1 MPRYLWQVNYTADG
15 ARGLLTD
22 GGTSRRDAIVRMVE
36 SVGGTV
42 DSVHFA
48 LGGHDLYVL
57 GEVPDE
63 LRQIRRELKF
73 DYGKFDYTMVD
84 GRPVLF
90 DANRTPTIGRFPKAR
105 YLPLAETLAG
115 GLDSF
120 LQTSPG

>member
-42 DSVHFA
+42 ESVHFA

-57 GEVPDE
+57 GEGPDE
-63 LRQIRRELKF
+63 IAAATLELRTIASGAARSTPIALLTPEQVDEAARR
-73 DYGKFDYTMVD
+73 
-84 GRPVLF
+84 
-90 DANRTPTIGRFPKAR
+90 DASYRTPGSQD
-105 YLPLAETLAG
+105 G
-115 GLDSF
+115 
-120 LQTSPG
+120 